1 MTQKSF
7 IVIIGEYSPE
17 LSCVRE
23 VMDAPKEAEI
33 NFFDM
38 PNIGSK
44 DTVERVNEQ
53 LLIHHY
59 AQLSEFEIQVK
70 NKVGVPDDIWED
82 VKADVIGD
90 ITSMSDEM
98 LQKLPY
104 SQLTEGAYDSAYRS
118 ASSQIENESKET
130 VKAIQKNIEKSAKEV
145 TDMIDEALDDLVKN
159 WGF

>member
-7 IVIIGEYSPE
+7 IVIIGEYSPG

-23 VMDAPKEAEI
+23 VMDASKEAEI

-44 DTVERVNEQ
+44 DTVERINEQ

-70 NKVGVPDDIWED
+70 QYIRDIVALGAEKHYFCKSND
-82 VKADVIGD
+82 KHNNILECIKRGL
-90 ITSMSDEM
+90 EM
-98 LQKLPY
+98 Y
-104 SQLTEGAYDSAYRS
+104 SIKY
-118 ASSQIENESKET
+118 KE
-130 VKAIQKNIEKSAKEV
+130 
-145 TDMIDEALDDLVKN
+145 L
-159 WGF
+159 

>member
-23 VMDAPKEAEI
+23 VMDASEEAEI

-70 NKVGVPDDIWED
+70 QYIRDIVALGAE
-82 VKADVIGD
+82 KHYFCKSNGKHNNILECIKRGL
-90 ITSMSDEM
+90 EM
-98 LQKLPY
+98 Y
-104 SQLTEGAYDSAYRS
+104 SIKY
-118 ASSQIENESKET
+118 KE
-130 VKAIQKNIEKSAKEV
+130 
-145 TDMIDEALDDLVKN
+145 L
-159 WGF
+159 